1 MARRK
6 RSSPARI
13 IFGVLALFALVGA
26 AWVGFQRLE
35 RAQTPVKVSA
45 ERLDPGNE
53 GRRVQVGG
61 RLTASAA
68 ARDGELGISAG
79 AAVLF
84 RKVEMYQWRERCDA
98 GSCSYE
104 PAWSSLPIDSRGFR
118 QPEGH
123 DNPPMRLADAHFAG
137 AELRLG
143 AFSVDPD
150 VAAAQMA
157 AVDHPVRA
165 DELPPNLAAS
175 FSEVGGMLYAGGN
188 SHPRVG
194 EVRISYRI
202 TPLGDAVLTAVQRG
216 NRLTAQ

>member
-6 RSSPARI
+6 RTSPGRI
-13 IFGVLALFALVGA
+13 IVGVLALFALVGA

-35 RAQTPVKVSA
+35 RERDPAVVSA
-45 ERLDPGNE
+45 ERIEPGND
-53 GRRVQVGG
+53 GRRVRVGG
-61 RLTASAA
+61 RLTASAT
-68 ARDGELGISAG
+68 ARDGELGIGAG

-84 RKVEMYQWRERCDA
+84 RKVEMYQWRERCDPA
-98 GSCSYE
+98 PCSYE
-104 PAWSSLPIDSRGFR
+104 PVWSSLPIDSRSFR
-118 QPEGH
+118 QSEGH
-123 DNPPMRLADAHFAG
+123 ENPPMRLADALFAG

-143 AFSVDPD
+143 AFSVDPEL
-150 VAAAQMA
+150 AAAQIA
-157 AVDHPVRA
+157 AVDHPVHT

-175 FSEVGGMLYAGGN
+175 FSEAGGVLYAGGN

-202 TPLGDAVLTAVQRG
+202 APLGDVVLTGVQRG